1 MDLRVCSAEGEKKRT
16 ELWHGMGTE
25 KREPTQFAAPIP
37 RSQFSSSFSMPSTP
51 QTRSSMR
58 SEPGDG
64 RHGAWEGSVTGI
76 KRKVC
81 WGGEG
86 KNGKMWE
93 L

>member
-1 MDLRVCSAEGEKKRT
+1 MELRVCGVEGIEKEDENCER
-16 ELWHGMGTE
+16 GMG
-25 KREPTQFAAPIP
+25 AANCVGSRFSVPIP
-37 RSQFSSSFSMPSTP
+37 CHSSVLFFSPSAL
-51 QTRSSMR
+51 QTRRSMR